1 MPPAM
6 CEITVEPE
14 GILLVDKPTGLT
26 SHDVVQAVKRLLGV
40 KKAGHLGT
48 LDPMATGLL
57 IICIGA
63 ATKAAQFMM
72 DHIKEYEGTMMLGAQ
87 TDTWDADGK
96 ITAQCDFSS
105 VTEGMVRDAFS
116 SFTGDLELQAP
127 AFSAIK
133 QGGKPLYKKAR
144 SGEVVNPPI
153 RKARVYNF
161 DLLGFE
167 PPKVKFRCSVSPG
180 AYVRSLAVE
189 VGKKLEVGAYLEALR
204 RTMSGPYRVED
215 AASLQ
220 KLEIEPDI
228 GLILEKLIPLKDALG
243 SIPELFLDWGIT
255 ALVQNGGHIS
265 ESELESG
272 KAKLKGDK
280 NGRLYKAIN
289 PHGKVV
295 AIMELS
301 DSKGVCEW
309 KSVRVWERE
318 VPEF

>member
-1 MPPAM
+1 MPSAM
-6 CEITVEPE
+6 CEIPVESE
-14 GILLVDKPTGLT
+14 GILLVDKPAGLT
-26 SHDVVQAVKRLLGV
+26 SHDVVQAVKRRLGV

-57 IICIGA
+57 VICIGP
-63 ATKAAQFMM
+63 ATKAAQFMK
-72 DHIKEYEGTMMLGAQ
+72 DHIKEYEGTIMLGAQ
-87 TDTWDADGK
+87 TDTWDADGE
-96 ITAQCDFSS
+96 ITARRDFAF
-105 VTEGMVRDAFS
+105 VTEEMVRDAFS
-116 SFTGDLELQAP
+116 SLTGDLELQAP

-133 QGGKPLYKKAR
+133 QGGKALYKKAR

-153 RKARVYNF
+153 RKTRIYNF

-167 PPKVKFRCSVSPG
+167 PPKVKFRCAVSPG
-180 AYVRSLAVE
+180 AYVRSLAME
-189 VGKKLEVGAYLEALR
+189 VGKKLGVGAYLEALR
-204 RTMSGPYRVED
+204 RTVSGPYRVED
-215 AASLQ
+215 AVSLQ

-228 GLILEKLIPLKDALG
+228 SLILEKLITLRDALG
-243 SIPELFLDWGIT
+243 SMPELSLDWEIT

-280 NGRLYKAIN
+280 SGRLYMAIN
-289 PHGKVV
+289 PRGEVV

-301 DSKGVCEW
+301 GAKGACEW
-309 KSVRVWERE
+309 APVRVWRRE